1 MGENSPN
8 LVTLIQT
15 ACIVSFSFFPSP
27 ALSDVVVHSKNQAAV
42 GRPADDTSMPVPASD
57 QQSFKAKNVKK
68 QVSELLRRKL
78 FSKRTQGV

>member
-1 MGENSPN
+1 
-8 LVTLIQT
+8 
-15 ACIVSFSFFPSP
+15 
-27 ALSDVVVHSKNQAAV
+27 
-42 GRPADDTSMPVPASD
+42 MPVPASD